1 MNSRFSSRL
10 QRTLKTD
17 KQIVTKMNHLD
28 DLHSHIMGAAEL
40 SDSGRKD
47 RG

>member
-1 MNSRFSSRL
+1 MDSSFSSRF
-10 QRTLKTD
+10 QRTLKVD

-28 DLHSHIMGAAEL
+28 DLHSHIMGAGER
-40 SDSGRKD
+40 SDGGRED